1 MKWKPISLAEINANS
16 HPYEHEIGD
25 VENISPYATTAVA
38 ATFMG
43 LGPTNLPLRPMQ
55 QINEGESLLD
65 SLVGAHSHVLDI
77 SC

>member
-1 MKWKPISLAEINANS
+1 MAEIKANS

-38 ATFMG
+38 SAFMG
-43 LGPTNLPLRPMQ
+43 LGPINLPLRPMQ

-65 SLVGAHSHVLDI
+65 SLVRAHARVLDI